1 MSQFKCGAICCID
14 QLIAVRCLTMMVFI
28 VHAPT
33 TMLFQ
38 TIVVHFDFT
47 GLCRCQI
54 RT

>member
-1 MSQFKCGAICCID
+1 
-14 QLIAVRCLTMMVFI
+14 MMVFI

-54 RT
+54 RTWTGKGSLEALQEVTGV